1 MRFTSKEKLVE
12 FLGVARSSRVATAIW
27 HRTCFW
33 ISIASSLL
41 ELSKSKV
48 KHHARFADRVLK
60 VSDVPAGGENGGRCD
75 IFVVLMGAAGY
86 IQAYSGIRRHP
97 NVVFEAIPNKG
108 PNSSF
113 ILHPTVSASRQSTK
127 NELGQVVYRLP
138 ERVHSVSL

>member
-75 IFVVLMGAAGY
+75 IFVVLMGAGV
-86 IQAYSGIRRHP
+86 HP
-97 NVVFEAIPNKG
+97 SLQRDPATSECRLRGDPEQR
-108 PNSSF
+108 
-113 ILHPTVSASRQSTK
+113 T
-127 NELGQVVYRLP
+127 ELRLCHCQGEDTQRCRYLGSP
-138 ERVHSVSL
+138 LKTS

>member
-1 MRFTSKEKLVE
+1 MKDGHEVCLGTGMRFTSKEKLVE

-86 IQAYSGIRRHP
+86 IQAYNGIRRHP
-97 NVVFEAIPNKG
+97 NVVFEATPSKG
-108 PNSSF
+108 PNSGF
-113 ILHPTVSASRQSTK
+113 VIVKVKTPNGVGISA
-127 NELGQVVYRLP
+127 
-138 ERVHSVSL
+138 VH